1 MFWGV
6 TPMRCTQN
14 PTPEPLN
21 SAYET
26 VTHACMQDVIDAAL
40 LQQHQ
45 VDIDCVDETAKWT
58 ALHYAVAGHK
68 QAMVK
73 QLLDAGAAADIAAPG
88 GIRPLHLACAGPI
101 TTASTRSKICLAH
114 FYDQQQLWKKAG
126 PGSSAVVKLL
136 LAAGKVGSKGCSL
149 LSGTACFE

>member
-1 MFWGV
+1 MH
-6 TPMRCTQN
+6 
-14 PTPEPLN
+14 
-21 SAYET
+21 SACCCLS
-26 VTHACMQDVIDAAL
+26 VPQDVIDAAL

-45 VDIDCVDETAKWT
+45 ADIDCVDETAKWT

-68 QAMVK
+68 QSLVQ

-126 PGSSAVVKLL
+126 PGNSFIVKVL
-136 LAAGKVGSKGCSL
+136 LAAGGVLCLLLCSQQL
-149 LSGTACFE
+149 WR

>member
-1 MFWGV
+1 V
-6 TPMRCTQN
+6 
-14 PTPEPLN
+14 
-21 SAYET
+21 
-26 VTHACMQDVIDAAL
+26 QDVIEAAL

-45 VDIDCVDETAKWT
+45 ADIDCVDETSKWT

-68 QAMVK
+68 QAMVR

-126 PGSSAVVKLL
+126 PGSSAIVKLL
-136 LAAGKVGSKGCSL
+136 LAAGEGRVLC
-149 LSGTACFE
+149 

>member
-1 MFWGV
+1 M
-6 TPMRCTQN
+6 
-14 PTPEPLN
+14 
-21 SAYET
+21 
-26 VTHACMQDVIDAAL
+26 IDAAL

-45 VDIDCVDETAKWT
+45 ADIDCVDETAKWT
-58 ALHYAVAGHK
+58 ALHYAVAGQK
-68 QAMVK
+68 QSMVK

-126 PGSSAVVKLL
+126 PGSSAIVKLL
-136 LAAGKVGSKGCSL
+136 LAAGETSVLSLCLPHTLHRVTCLVSTSRSHFL
-149 LSGTACFE
+149 LSWSSRTLHD

>member
-1 MFWGV
+1 LLLSV
-6 TPMRCTQN
+6 
-14 PTPEPLN
+14 
-21 SAYET
+21 S
-26 VTHACMQDVIDAAL
+26 QDVIDAAL

-45 VDIDCVDETAKWT
+45 ADIDCVDETAKWT

-68 QAMVK
+68 QSMVQ

-126 PGSSAVVKLL
+126 PGNSFIVKLL
-136 LAAGKVGSKGCSL
+136 LAAGGFLLLCSKQLWCQW
-149 LSGTACFE
+149 A